1 MKSFLSILGLMGIP
15 LGLYLA
21 SLLLRGGGTFWGW
34 FGLVIFAAIDLGLFW
49 LSTYPRRAR
58 WALGVGAGLLL
69 TFVSLRQVR
78 SFPTGSGALY
88 RLPGEGAG
96 SFLGRLAD
104 EMDLGMMSFVAF
116 ADVGA
121 TFRPDASRAKSYV
134 RSAYRRMRQDPDFA
148 PIPTPML
155 PTMLGMNSPTSFHA
169 LVFNPPPEG
178 RAGRSI
184 VFLHGLGGAQK
195 LPCWLLA
202 RRMPDAL
209 IVCPSVGLRGEWAHD
224 EARPIFET
232 AFEYARTRSNA
243 VYVIGHD
250 RGAVGL
256 LHFMNRNLLGHAN
269 GVGMIAGFNENYFDA
284 IRRST
289 IPILNIRGAS
299 DERTPRYQVE
309 GLANAHLVRNYELP
323 GGTFVFYESEEAVL
337 EHIDAFCG
345 AH

>member
-1 MKSFLSILGLMGIP
+1 MKSFLSILGLLGIP
-15 LGLYLA
+15 VAIYVA
-21 SLLLRGGGTFWGW
+21 SLLARGGGTVWGW
-34 FGLVIFAAIDLGLFW
+34 FGLLIFVLIDLGLFW
-49 LSTYPRRAR
+49 LSTYAKRSRN
-58 WALGVGAGLLL
+58 ALGIGLALLVVFVG
-69 TFVSLRQVR
+69 LRQVR

-88 RLPGEGAG
+88 RLPSQTAG
-96 SFLGRLAD
+96 SFVGRLAD

-116 ADVGA
+116 GDVGA
-121 TFRPDASRAKSYV
+121 HYRPDVRRAKSFV

-224 EARPIFET
+224 DAQPVFEA
-232 AFEYARTRSNA
+232 AFSYARDRSNA

-256 LHFMNRNLLGHAN
+256 LRFMNRSLLGHAS
-269 GVGMIAGFNENYFDA
+269 GVGMISGFDENYFDA

-289 IPILNIRGAS
+289 IPVLNIRGAA
-299 DERTPRYQVE
+299 DDRTPRYQVE
-309 GLANAHLVRNYELP
+309 GLANAHLVRNFELP
-323 GGTFVFYESEEAVL
+323 GGSFVFYESEEAVL
-337 EHIDAFCG
+337 ERIDEFCG